1 MTQTAQKDLKLRQ
14 LPFFLETPNDN
25 AGYAQEIALL
35 RDVYE
40 QPSDGPLSEN
50 FESRTKVVI
59 PDLSVISDDKTKLGE
74 NKYVGFT

>member
-40 QPSDGPLSEN
+40 
-50 FESRTKVVI
+50 
-59 PDLSVISDDKTKLGE
+59 
-74 NKYVGFT
+74 